1 MTTIVDVGADISKAL
16 AMRHI
21 AVIGFS
27 DKPSR
32 ASHYVSV
39 YLANAGYRVIGVN
52 PLLHHR
58 YDLPLSV
65 VETLS
70 DVPPPI
76 EIVCVFRRSEEVPE
90 IADAAIARGGIKVLW
105 LQEGIEHAAAAAKAR
120 EAGLIVVQ
128 NRCMLKEHA
137 EEERRREGGV

>member
-1 MTTIVDVGADISKAL
+1 MTLIIDTDEDIRKAL

-27 DKPSR
+27 EKPAR

-39 YLANAGYRVIGVN
+39 YMANAGYRVIGVN
-52 PLLHHR
+52 PLIYLR
-58 YDLPLSV
+58 NDLPISV

-76 EIVCVFRRSEEVPE
+76 DIVNVFRKSDEIPE
-90 IADAAIARGGIKVLW
+90 IAEAAIKRGGVKVLW
-105 LQEGIEHAAAAAKAR
+105 LQEGIEHAAAAKMAR
-120 EAGLIVVQ
+120 EAGLLVIE
-128 NRCMLKEHA
+128 NRCLLKEHA
-137 EEERRREGGV
+137 REERRKESEL